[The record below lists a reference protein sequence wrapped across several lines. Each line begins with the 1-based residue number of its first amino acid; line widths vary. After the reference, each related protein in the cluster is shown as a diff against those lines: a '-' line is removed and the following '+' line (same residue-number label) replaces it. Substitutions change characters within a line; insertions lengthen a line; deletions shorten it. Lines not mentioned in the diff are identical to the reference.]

1 MAFALRQP
9 RRAAPARRGDDRAA
23 ADERAAAADDRTA
36 TSARP
41 GIAARGA
48 YAAGS
53 FVLMVSRLVRLVVWV
68 VVLIIVAGI
77 LLRVL
82 DANTSNAI
90 VRDVHDVAKTLV
102 GPFANVFKLHNPK
115 TQLAVNW
122 GLAAVVYLIVGS
134 IIASLIARAAPGR
147 RR

>member
-9 RRAAPARRGDDRAA
+9 GRTAPARRGDRSAP
-23 ADERAAAADDRTA
+23 DERGTADDAPTT

-48 YAAGS
+48 SAAGS
-53 FVLMVSRLVRLVVWV
+53 FMLALSRLVRAVAWL

-82 DANTSNAI
+82 DANTSNVI

-102 GPFANVFKLHNPK
+102 GPFANVFKLHDHK
-115 TQLAVNW
+115 AQLAVNW
-122 GLAAVVYLIVGS
+122 GVAAVVYLILGS
-134 IIASLIARAAPGR
+134 IIAKLIARAAPAR
-147 RR
+147 TR